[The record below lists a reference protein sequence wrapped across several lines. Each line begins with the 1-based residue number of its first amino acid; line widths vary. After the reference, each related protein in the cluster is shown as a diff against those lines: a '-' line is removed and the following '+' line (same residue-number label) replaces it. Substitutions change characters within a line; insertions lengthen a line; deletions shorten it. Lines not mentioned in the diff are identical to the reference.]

1 MILSIH
7 FRLVGCLNTIPI
19 PIQSFKKYFILSGL
33 IGNPSSS
40 LTVLSSPKSNAARV
54 STDLQMSWESAW
66 SIIHFVRSKLSSPSS
81 SQLFHFSF
89 FSAAGNHTLHKA
101 RGREELTNTQMR
113 FRSQPLV
120 ALQCVVTGP
129 PLKTAFIMFPKRP
142 TCMQT
147 MEKRKMLWKKDHG

>member
-1 MILSIH
+1 MRYSKSK
-7 FRLVGCLNTIPI
+7 V
-19 PIQSFKKYFILSGL
+19 

-40 LTVLSSPKSNAARV
+40 LAVLSSPKSNAARV

-101 RGREELTNTQMR
+101 RGKRRTYEHTNEVPEPAIGCSSMCRDWSSPQNCLHYVSKETHLHANNGKEENALEERQWIDWK
-113 FRSQPLV
+113 LV
-120 ALQCVVTGP
+120 SLHP
-129 PLKTAFIMFPKRP
+129 NNENLIK
-142 TCMQT
+142 
-147 MEKRKMLWKKDHG
+147 